1 MFLCLARPRYC
12 PRTSRRYV
20 FPVFAAQKLFVTK
33 ILLKVRARFL
43 PELLEYRDVIVFSVK
58 GACSLAEKLSGGDF
72 DGDRAWVCWDPSIVQ
87 PFHNYVNPADPRNL
101 PSMPDDRELGI
112 EKDVRNVSSLVA
124 EPNDLSAFLHHAFD
138 FTFQEN
144 MLGRCTAYHEA
155 LCYHGRAIDDPAAMK
170 IASLAGRLVDGAKG
184 GLQFSPA
191 NWRNLL
197 DTLGVPR
204 ALTRPAYKNR
214 KRAKPTNHAL
224 DRLVFEV
231 AKDVREATLA
241 RFCRT
246 FGDAGSWDPDLVRL
260 WKFELEEAARDPCYK
275 MILDSLVDEFRELS
289 DQWSLV
295 VGSFGDDEDDE
306 FWNMKP
312 KRGIYSSF
320 SHCIETIRLG
330 FSSIQPTQQVHCA
343 RVDGWMR
350 ERDAHADVGCNRW
363 ELIKASGL
371 FYNFHKRSFVWHV
384 AGSELGILK
393 ANARGPGSNRP
404 VIREIHEAMKIDQTM
419 AKNAVTSND
428 GDNGSLGTDDTA
440 FEEDDIDWD
449 EVQGFCD

>member
-1 MFLCLARPRYC
+1 MFI
-12 PRTSRRYV
+12 
-20 FPVFAAQKLFVTK
+20 VTK
-33 ILLKVRARFL
+33 VIFQVRATFL
-43 PELLEYRDVIVFSVK
+43 PELHEYRDVIVFSVK

-87 PFHNYVNPADPRNL
+87 PFHNYVNPTDPRNL
-101 PSMPDDRELGI
+101 PFMPDDRELGI
-112 EKDVRNVSSLVA
+112 EKDARSVSSLLG
-124 EPNDLSAFLHHAFD
+124 EPNDVSAFLHHGFD

-155 LCYHGRAIDDPAAMK
+155 LCYHGTAIDDPAAMK
-170 IASLAGRLVDGAKG
+170 IASLAGRLVDRAKG
-184 GLQFSPA
+184 GIQFTPA
-191 NWRNLL
+191 NWRDLL
-197 DTLGVPR
+197 DTLGLPR

-214 KRAKPTNHAL
+214 KRAKPTKHAL

-246 FGDAGSWDPDLVRL
+246 FGDAGSWDPDLLRL
-260 WKFELEEAARDPCYK
+260 WKFELEEAAHDNDYK
-275 MILDSLVDEFRELS
+275 IILDSLVDDLRRLV

-295 VGSFGDDEDDE
+295 VGSFGDDEEDE

-312 KRGIYSSF
+312 KRGVFSSF
-320 SHCIETIRLG
+320 SHCIETTRRD
-330 FSSIQPTQQVHCA
+330 FSSIQPTQRAQCA

-350 ERDAHADVGCNRW
+350 ERDAQADVGCNRW
-363 ELIKASGL
+363 ELIKASGF
-371 FYNFHKRSFVWHV
+371 FYNFHRRTFVWHI
-384 AGSELGILK
+384 AGLELGILK

-404 VIREIHEAMKIDQTM
+404 VIREIHEAMKIDATM
-419 AKNAVTSND
+419 AKNAVASNE
-428 GDNGSLGTDDTA
+428 GDNGALETGDMA